1 MLACYLARANIL
13 KERLARQVRS
23 RRGSRVALLLPSLL
37 DLIFRFWFL
46 RWRMARRWGWYS
58 EADR

>member
-1 MLACYLARANIL
+1 MLAYYLARANIL

-23 RRGSRVALLLPSLL
+23 SRGSRVALLLPSLL

-46 RWRMARRWGWYS
+46 R
-58 EADR
+58 